1 MIQPTVGKRLW
12 FWPTRASTLDA
23 PYDLFNQPLAAF
35 VTYVNRDGTVNIAY
49 LDRNGSPDRRIT
61 VPLWQRGQPRPMGN
75 FCEFHPDDVTSGPQ
89 TTAKVASLS
98 SVHSPEEIAKIA
110 ENPSRSILKLKKS
123 PESPA

>member
-75 FCEFHPDDVTSGPQ
+75 FCEFHPDDMGTGAQ
-89 TTAKVASLS
+89 AGAKIS
-98 SVHSPEEIAKIA
+98 SVTPVIKQSDLPKPTEMASRATLSIKK
-110 ENPSRSILKLKKS
+110 PSEPK
-123 PESPA
+123 